1 MSDKVSNHMVRYFVN
16 VNLICSFS
24 DSIMCQGYDPNQTEV
39 NKMAKMEITE
49 IQNRITTFLESG
61 NAPAWFAPAYEDNVS
76 SLAEALM
83 TETQFSTAVVGLC
96 KSLRNLNPL
105 SQRVRATMSPEMVT
119 RTAEY
124 EIFFTGVAELF
135 DAIPEGEN
143 LYSAKKSDARP
154 AGEYAD
160 GKDLVSVMRTKVINA
175 AKAYDKSQR
184 TVATK
189 GDN

>member
-1 MSDKVSNHMVRYFVN
+1 MVRYFVN
-16 VNLICSFS
+16 VNLICSS
-24 DSIMCQGYDPNQTEV
+24 TDSIMCQGYDPNQTEV
-39 NKMAKMEITE
+39 NKMAKMEMKE
-49 IQNRITTFLESG
+49 IQNRITTFLEG
-61 NAPAWFAPAYEDNVS
+61 GDAPAWFAPAYEDNTS
-76 SLAEALM
+76 SLAEGLM

-105 SQRVRATMSPEMVT
+105 SQRVRATMSPAMIA
-119 RTAEY
+119 RTEQY
-124 EIFFTGVAELF
+124 EVFFNGVAELF
-135 DAIPEGEN
+135 DALPEGEN

-154 AGEYAD
+154 LGAYAD

-175 AKAYDKSQR
+175 AKAYDKSQI

>member
-1 MSDKVSNHMVRYFVN
+1 
-16 VNLICSFS
+16 
-24 DSIMCQGYDPNQTEV
+24 
-39 NKMAKMEITE
+39 MAKMEITE

-61 NAPAWFAPAYEDNVS
+61 DAPTWFAPAYEDNTS
-76 SLAEALM
+76 SLAEGLM

-124 EIFFTGVAELF
+124 EIFFDGVAELF